1 MARMSKLNPKM
12 LLWRFVTFLS
22 IFYMIELYLTHPL
35 YTVFMHFNS
44 TIYFLFVSLFI
55 AVYNLFNSLFSELGV
70 RQFFNVA
77 TTSDNY
83 TDNAHNEPVAV
94 K

>member
-1 MARMSKLNPKM
+1 MSKLNPKM
-12 LLWRFVTFLS
+12 LLWIELN
-22 IFYMIELYLTHPL
+22 MIELYLTHPL

>member
-1 MARMSKLNPKM
+1 
-12 LLWRFVTFLS
+12 
-22 IFYMIELYLTHPL
+22 
-35 YTVFMHFNS
+35 MHFNS

-94 K
+94 KWQVFRLGPGGREVLGNFAITHFEI